1 MVMKKELFICL
12 ILIFFMNACIQ
23 KEKVDLIVHNA
34 KVYTINGSFE
44 IEQAFAIKDGKFVAI
59 GSNQDILRK
68 YQSENIIDAGEKPV
82 YPGFIDAHCHF
93 YGYAMDLISSV
104 DLTGTDSFDQ
114 VVAKVKEHYKKFPS
128 DWIEGRGWDQND
140 WDVKEFPTNELLD
153 QNFPNT
159 PVYLTRIDGHA
170 AIANSEALKRAGI
183 NSKTKV
189 NGGEVILK
197 NGQPTGLLIDN
208 ALDIIAKMIPPP
220 NEVEQ
225 RKGLQLAEANCFAV
239 GLTSVHD
246 AGLGKETI
254 DLIDQM
260 QQDGDLHMRINAM
273 LSPSEANLN
282 SYLVKGTYST
292 DYLTVRSVKL
302 YADGALGSRGAR
314 MIEPY
319 SDDLEN
325 VGLFMY
331 EPDYYK
337 RICELALKNGFQVNT
352 HAIGDAGNRFAID
365 LYSQFLKGKNDK
377 RWRIEHAQVIH
388 PDDFQKFNEFSI
400 IPSVQPTH
408 ATSDMYWA
416 EDRVGAKRIKTAYA
430 YKMLLD
436 QNGWIPLGTDFPVE
450 KINPLYTFYAAV
462 ARKDQKGWPEKGFQM
477 ENAMSRE
484 EAIKGMTIW
493 AAKAAFEENIKG
505 SIETGKFADFVIL
518 NSDILS
524 CELDSVPGVK
534 VIATWSGGKKVF
546 DLKK

>member
-1 MVMKKELFICL
+1 MKKELFICL

-34 KVYTINGSFE
+34 KVHTINESFE

-114 VVAKVKEHYKKFPS
+114 VVAKVKEHYKKVPS

-225 RKGLQLAEANCFAV
+225 RKGLQIAEANCFAI
-239 GLTSVHD
+239 GLTSVQD

-273 LSPSEANLN
+273 LSTSEANLN
-282 SYLVKGTYST
+282 SYLAKGPYST

-319 SDDLEN
+319 NDDSEN

-331 EPDYYK
+331 EPEYYN

-352 HAIGDAGNRFAID
+352 HAIGDAGNRFTIE

-436 QNGWIPLGTDFPVE
+436 QTGWIPLGTDFPVE
-450 KINPLYTFYAAV
+450 NINPLYTFYAAV
-462 ARKDQKGWPEKGFQM
+462 ARKDLKGWPEKGFQM

-484 EAIKGMTIW
+484 EALKGMTIW
-493 AAKAAFEENIKG
+493 AVKAAFEEKIKG

-524 CELDSVPGVK
+524 CELDSVPAVK

>member
-1 MVMKKELFICL
+1 MKKELFICL

-34 KVYTINGSFE
+34 KVYTINESFE

-104 DLTGTDSFDQ
+104 DLTGTDSFAQ
-114 VVAKVKEHYKKFPS
+114 VVAKVKEHYIKFPS

-225 RKGLQLAEANCFAV
+225 RKGLQIAEANCFAV

-273 LSPSEANLN
+273 LSTSEANLN
-282 SYLVKGTYST
+282 SYLAKGPYST

-319 SDDLEN
+319 NDDSEN

-331 EPDYYK
+331 EPEYYN
-337 RICELALKNGFQVNT
+337 RICELALKNGIQVNT
-352 HAIGDAGNRFAID
+352 HAIGDAGNRFAIE

-377 RWRIEHAQVIH
+377 RWRIEHAQVVH

-477 ENAMSRE
+477 ENALSRK

>member
-1 MVMKKELFICL
+1 LVMKKELFICL
-12 ILIFFMNACIQ
+12 ILIFFMSACIQ

-34 KVYTINGSFE
+34 KVYTINESFE

-282 SYLVKGTYST
+282 SYLAKGPYST

-319 SDDLEN
+319 SDDPEN

-331 EPDYYK
+331 EPDYYN
-337 RICELALKNGFQVNT
+337 RICELALNNEFQVNT
-352 HAIGDAGNRFAID
+352 HAIGDAGNRFVIE

-450 KINPLYTFYAAV
+450 NINPLYTFYAAV
-462 ARKDQKGWPEKGFQM
+462 ARKDQKGWPEKGFKL
-477 ENAMSRE
+477 ENALSRE
-484 EAIKGMTIW
+484 EALKGMTIW
-493 AAKAAFEENIKG
+493 AAKAAFEEKIKG

-546 DLKK
+546 GLKK

>member
-1 MVMKKELFICL
+1 
-12 ILIFFMNACIQ
+12 
-23 KEKVDLIVHNA
+23 
-34 KVYTINGSFE
+34 
-44 IEQAFAIKDGKFVAI
+44 
-59 GSNQDILRK
+59 
-68 YQSENIIDAGEKPV
+68 
-82 YPGFIDAHCHF
+82 
-93 YGYAMDLISSV
+93 
-104 DLTGTDSFDQ
+104 
-114 VVAKVKEHYKKFPS
+114 
-128 DWIEGRGWDQND
+128 
-140 WDVKEFPTNELLD
+140 
-153 QNFPNT
+153 
-159 PVYLTRIDGHA
+159 
-170 AIANSEALKRAGI
+170 
-183 NSKTKV
+183 
-189 NGGEVILK
+189 
-197 NGQPTGLLIDN
+197 
-208 ALDIIAKMIPPP
+208 
-220 NEVEQ
+220 
-225 RKGLQLAEANCFAV
+225 
-239 GLTSVHD
+239 
-246 AGLGKETI
+246 
-254 DLIDQM
+254 
-260 QQDGDLHMRINAM
+260 
-273 LSPSEANLN
+273 
-282 SYLVKGTYST
+282 
-292 DYLTVRSVKL
+292 
-302 YADGALGSRGAR
+302 
-314 MIEPY
+314 
-319 SDDLEN
+319 
-325 VGLFMY
+325 MY
-331 EPDYYK
+331 EPDYYN

-477 ENAMSRE
+477 ENALSRK

>member
-1 MVMKKELFICL
+1 
-12 ILIFFMNACIQ
+12 MNACIQ

-189 NGGEVILK
+189 NGGEIILK

-302 YADGALGSRGAR
+302 YADGAIGSRGAR
-314 MIEPY
+314 MIEAY
-319 SDDLEN
+319 SDDPGN
-325 VGLFMY
+325 VGLLMY
-331 EPDYYK
+331 EPDFYK
-337 RICELALKNGFQVNT
+337 KICELALQHGFQVNT
-352 HAIGDAGNRFAID
+352 HAIGDAGNRFVLG
-365 LYSQFLKGKNDK
+365 LYAGFLKEKNDL
-377 RWRIEHAQVIH
+377 RWRIEHAQVINS
-388 PDDFQKFNEFSI
+388 DDFKMFNEFSI

-416 EDRVGAKRIKTAYA
+416 EDRVGAERIKGAYA
-430 YKMLLD
+430 YKDLLS
-436 QNGWIPLGTDFPVE
+436 QNRWLPLGTDFPVE

-462 ARKDQKGWPEKGFQM
+462 ARKDLQGKPEEGFQS
-477 ENAMSRE
+477 ENALSRE
-484 EAIKGMTIW
+484 EAIRGMTIW

-505 SIETGKFADFVIL
+505 SIETGKLADFVIL